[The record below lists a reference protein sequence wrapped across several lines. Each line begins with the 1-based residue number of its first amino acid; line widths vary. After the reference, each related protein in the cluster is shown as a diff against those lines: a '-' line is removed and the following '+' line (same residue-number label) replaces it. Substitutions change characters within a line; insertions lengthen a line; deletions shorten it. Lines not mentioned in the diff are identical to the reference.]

1 MDKYFK
7 GKHVLNFGHTK
18 FDLFDILSADLMY
31 DPIFELISSFQT
43 YLPSKMFLQR
53 WRVMKM

>member
-1 MDKYFK
+1 MEKYFK

-31 DPIFELISSFQT
+31 DPIF
-43 YLPSKMFLQR
+43 
-53 WRVMKM
+53 